1 MTKKEVLIIDDSNT
15 SLVLLESLLKRYG
28 YKVISASNGMQGLDL
43 LKKNT
48 PDLIFLDL
56 KMPVLDGF
64 EFLEKVRKNG
74 DYINIPIVI
83 LSAATDSESIKRGV
97 ELGVTDYLSKPLD
110 PEKVIELTKSILS
123 DRVK

>member
-43 LKKNT
+43 LKENT

-74 DYINIPIVI
+74 DYTNIPIVI

-110 PEKVIELTKSILS
+110 PEQVIELTKSILS
-123 DRVK
+123 DRVT